1 MNSPDNL
8 QDKELDAAMK
18 YAVIMRGLAVT
29 GGNQAE
35 HREAVETEALT
46 EEGRNLL
53 IGNYREYQRN
63 SNRSAEILKSADRNE
78 NGPSR

>member
-8 QDKELDAAMK
+8 QDKELDAAK
-18 YAVIMRGLAVT
+18 NYAVVKRGLTGA

-35 HREAVETEALT
+35 HREAVKTEAQT
-46 EEGRNLL
+46 EEGKKALL
-53 IGNYREYQRN
+53 EEYRAFQRQ
-63 SNRSAEILKSADRNE
+63 SAGSTHTLNNADRNE